1 MFLLPIGAAG
11 KRFVNEMT
19 RMINAWVFDTPIK
32 NIALKAMHV
41 MPALLLQKPSKNSIS
56 KDHLKSLERRFEIW
70 KKGNLNK
77 LYEEGK
83 SIQDRLKSDES
94 PNDIVKISKKFK
106 FQMQKG
112 NVNGSLKI
120 SNNNMSS
127 GIPPLTDE
135 TFQLLKLKYPDVKDT
150 SQQALLQGPIK
161 KMHPIAY
168 GDSDGWQRIIF
179 WNSNI
184 RSPRS
189 NCRTLQ

>member
-1 MFLLPIGAAG
+1 
-11 KRFVNEMT
+11 
-19 RMINAWVFDTPIK
+19 MINAWVFDTPIR

-41 MPALLLQKPSKNSIS
+41 MPALLLQKPSKNSIP

-70 KKGNLNK
+70 KKGNLNE

-112 NVNGSLKI
+112 NINGSLKI
-120 SNNNMSS
+120 SNNNMNS
-127 GIPPLTDE
+127 GILPLTDE
-135 TFQLLKLKYPDVKDT
+135 TLQLLKSKYPDAKDT
-150 SQQALLQGPIK
+150 SQQALLQGPIQ
-161 KMHPIAY
+161 KMHPLAY
-168 GDSDGWQRIIF
+168 DDIDGWQRIIF

-184 RSPRS
+184 RSPQS
-189 NCRTLQ
+189 NCRTRQ

>member
-83 SIQDRLKSDES
+83 SIQDRLKSL
-94 PNDIVKISKKFK
+94 KSK
-106 FQMQKG
+106 
-112 NVNGSLKI
+112 
-120 SNNNMSS
+120 
-127 GIPPLTDE
+127 
-135 TFQLLKLKYPDVKDT
+135 
-150 SQQALLQGPIK
+150 
-161 KMHPIAY
+161 
-168 GDSDGWQRIIF
+168 
-179 WNSNI
+179 
-184 RSPRS
+184 
-189 NCRTLQ
+189 